1 MYSLY
6 KKNENWFAVV
16 FIIIYVIG
24 ASLADN
30 LSKNLGFEKSVTLL
44 FNIILF
50 IIIFLFIKKNNLFEY
65 YGLCKSRLSLK
76 SVLYYFPLIILVSVN
91 LWFGVRMNFSILVT
105 LLYILSMFFVGFL
118 EEIIFRGFL
127 FKSMC
132 KENIK
137 TAIIVSSLTFGIG
150 HIVNLFNSSGTD
162 LISNLCQISYAVAI
176 GFLLVILFYHGKTL
190 WPCIIMHSSLNA
202 LSVFANKAMVETY
215 NIPIS
220 IALIIIS
227 LGYSIFLIKKASK
240 I

>member
-65 YGLCKSRLSLK
+65 YGLCKSKLSLK

-220 IALIIIS
+220 IVLIIIS